1 MRSIGSCSSSLGRH
15 CVPTLCMATLAELL
29 RANSAVTGTKL
40 LGVSHACMPIDDA
53 ARGFSSRGDTI
64 GAACVAMLLWLRTWA
79 KSCSKS
85 ASSGALSTPTAVN
98 AKVETAGCSPLCCP
112 LAEDPARVFFFFD
125 APLPLRGAGPAGP
138 AGCRCCQ
145 SCARSFSASRNS
157 SYVFHG
163 PSRSITCPSRT
174 ITPFASIVAILSWR
188 GRDAFRAKLGRL
200 QVETAVSRLRWVP
213 FFWRENAPRVS
224 EPSSLLD

>member
-125 APLPLRGAGPAGP
+125 TPLPLRGAGPAGP

-188 GRDAFRAKLGRL
+188 GRDAFRAKL
-200 QVETAVSRLRWVP
+200 VVSKLRLRWVP

-224 EPSSLLD
+224 IGTKQSS